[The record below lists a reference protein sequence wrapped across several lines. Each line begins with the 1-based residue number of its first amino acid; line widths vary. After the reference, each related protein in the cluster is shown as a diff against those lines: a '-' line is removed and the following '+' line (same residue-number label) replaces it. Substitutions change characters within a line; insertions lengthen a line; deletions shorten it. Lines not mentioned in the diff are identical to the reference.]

1 MEFLDRLHLPRRLS
15 SRVWLVSLPSA
26 LVSFEKQQNLPK
38 LPIGAARLIGL
49 PLIAVGIGL
58 AVWARRRGEAVNGY
72 SGPMSNLA
80 KHPATAGGIIA
91 LAGLAL
97 LMQSTAL
104 AAYSVGLLLASE
116 TDALEI
122 DEPDLEGFFRLGR

>member
-1 MEFLDRLHLPRRLS
+1 MEFFDRMNIPRRLS

-26 LVSFEKQQNLPK
+26 LISFEKQQKLPK
-38 LPIGAARLIGL
+38 LPIGPARFAGI
-49 PLIAVGIGL
+49 PLILGGIAL
-58 AVWARRRGEAVNGY
+58 AVWARRRGEAVTEY
-72 SGPMSNLA
+72 EGPMSGLA
-80 KHPATAGGIIA
+80 RRPATAGGIIA

-104 AAYSVGLLLASE
+104 AAYSIGLLLASG

-122 DEPDLEGFFRLGR
+122 DEPDLEGFLRRGR